1 MHTCIMSLLPHL
13 APEDRPRAL
22 YHGLSAVSRDCA
34 GEPPR
39 FIVRPLPSG
48 TADFTTLKLW
58 FRRFVEVRDAEGAER
73 CIVSA
78 VRAGANHLQMADM
91 LFAAATDHRY
101 LDVGHVLDFTN
112 KAFEALDVAGWSHA
126 EPVLS
131 SLSRGYA
138 RATRMEESNSWRN
151 PVNLVEILE
160 DAFEK
165 LPAALESARH
175 RRDGRW

>member
-1 MHTCIMSLLPHL
+1 LPHL

-39 FIVRPLPSG
+39 FIVRPLPRG
-48 TADFTTLKLW
+48 TAAFTPLKRW

-91 LFAAATDHRY
+91 LFAAAPDSPYIH
-101 LDVGHVLDFTN
+101 LGP
-112 KAFEALDVAGWSHA
+112 VA
-126 EPVLS
+126 EF
-131 SLSRGYA
+131 
-138 RATRMEESNSWRN
+138 
-151 PVNLVEILE
+151 I
-160 DAFEK
+160 
-165 LPAALESARH
+165 
-175 RRDGRW
+175 